1 MIRASLSR
9 ASLIRTSLIRALRI
23 CFRICALLIC
33 PTNAWRAVGVGT
45 LAVVAM
51 SGPSAA
57 QQAASGSGASPATV
71 TFTLDFPQSNPEH
84 YSIAVDAAG
93 HARYECAGTIAEDSE
108 QEAYKAEFQVSAGNR
123 EKIFEW
129 AKQARYFTGKID
141 SGNGKLAFTGTKVLS
156 YQDGQLSNTVRYNY
170 SNLAAVQQ
178 LTALFQNM
186 GATLDYGRR
195 LAYYHRYQKLALDDE
210 LKRMETQARSNE
222 LDEIQGVAPV
232 LQEIFE
238 DASVINVVRA
248 RAKELIEM
256 GNSAAGR

>member
-1 MIRASLSR
+1 MIPDC
-9 ASLIRTSLIRALRI
+9 LIQGSTIRALRT
-23 CFRICALLIC
+23 CAFRIRAFLIH
-33 PTNAWRAVGVGT
+33 PLSGWRAIRVV
-45 LAVVAM
+45 LALAAM
-51 SGPSAA
+51 WTPSIA
-57 QQAASGSGASPATV
+57 QQTANASAVSTAMV

-93 HARYECAGTIAEDSE
+93 HARYECTGTIAEDSE
-108 QEAYKAEFQVSAGNR
+108 EQPYRVEFQVSAGNR
-123 EKIFEW
+123 EKIFDW
-129 AKQARYFTGKID
+129 AKQAQYFAGKID
-141 SGNGKLAFTGTKVLS
+141 SGNGKLAFTGAKLLS
-156 YQDGQLSNTVRYNY
+156 FQDGRRSNTARYNY

-178 LTALFQNM
+178 LTELFQRM
-186 GATLDYGRR
+186 GGTLDYGRR
-195 LAYYHRYQKLALDDE
+195 LAYYHHYQKLALDDE

-256 GNSAAGR
+256 GNRTTGGH